1 MIEFGRARP
10 GDAEQLARVS
20 ERAFHSDIHC
30 GAPGV
35 GGPPGYKSA
44 DWQKRMMRAGQYY
57 RITLDGQIV
66 GGFIIFPKE
75 PRCYELGRI
84 FVDPDVQNQ
93 GIGHERLSTYGGPTL
108 WLKSG
113 RWERPSGTYARG
125 TFMPR
130 SALSRWGA
138 MGTEAFFLSGAS
150 RRHPFLAS
158 ENE

>member
-1 MIEFGRARP
+1 MVEFSRARP
-10 GDAEQLARVS
+10 SDAEQLARVS

-93 GIGHERLSTYGGPTL
+93 GIGTRAFEYIWRTYPLAKKWALGTPEWNVRTRHFYAKVGFVEVGSDGHGGILFER
-108 WLKSG
+108 
-113 RWERPSGTYARG
+113 RI
-125 TFMPR
+125 
-130 SALSRWGA
+130 SAAPVPGV
-138 MGTEAFFLSGAS
+138 
-150 RRHPFLAS
+150 
-158 ENE
+158 